1 MSDNEESSNKKFK
14 MGVSLW
20 LSICVFA
27 CLWFVSRFMTGRRQ
41 LRNNLHVIEDGLRRM
56 QEEIERRQRENS
68 ISYGENL
75 EEIMEELKKDG
86 VMNEEMKD
94 KEAQD
99 KGTKPNKEKLEG
111 EETEPLVVQD
121 KKND

>member
-1 MSDNEESSNKKFK
+1 

-41 LRNNLHVIEDGLRRM
+41 LQNNLHVIEDGLRRM

-86 VMNEEMKD
+86 LMNEDLKEKEEQD
-94 KEAQD
+94 KEA
-99 KGTKPNKEKLEG
+99 KPGKEALEA
-111 EETEPLVVQD
+111 EPLLVQD

>member
-1 MSDNEESSNKKFK
+1 MSEKGEETSDSKFK

-75 EEIMEELKKDG
+75 EEIMEELQKHDL
-86 VMNEEMKD
+86 V
-94 KEAQD
+94 
-99 KGTKPNKEKLEG
+99 TIFV
-111 EETEPLVVQD
+111 PLIILSLQ
-121 KKND
+121 K